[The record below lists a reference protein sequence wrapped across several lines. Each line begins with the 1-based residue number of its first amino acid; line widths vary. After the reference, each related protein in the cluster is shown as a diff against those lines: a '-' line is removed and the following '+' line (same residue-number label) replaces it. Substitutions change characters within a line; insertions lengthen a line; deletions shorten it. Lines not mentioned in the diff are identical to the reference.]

1 MTCIANRM
9 KSGVGSLLAA
19 ILLATPSFAQNEPT
33 WTTDDWAAIGELP
46 DWGGIWL
53 PDIPYQREQFLQ
65 NDTPWTAE
73 AGARIEDMLAS
84 KAAGNPYGLFLD
96 CLPLGMP
103 SWILGSHNALEFLYT
118 PGRITMLGELD
129 GNRMRRIYT
138 DGRPHPEYPD
148 LTYHGHSIG
157 EWEGDTLVVD
167 TVGILPEV
175 YIAPDGENI
184 GVRNGGGMH
193 ITERIYLSE
202 ADRLRVDLAIMAPN
216 VLTETWHTT
225 RYYDRLRGPYAEII
239 EGVCLQANYLD
250 RLNEEGKTIFVPVPP
265 DERQ

>member
-1 MTCIANRM
+1 MASTATRF
-9 KSGVGSLLAA
+9 LA
-19 ILLATPSFAQNEPT
+19 ILIIAKACFAQDGQT
-33 WTTDDWAAIGELP
+33 WTANDWTALAELP
-46 DWGGIWL
+46 DWSGIWL
-53 PDIPYQREQFLQ
+53 PDVPHQREQYRK
-65 NDTPWTAE
+65 NDAPWTPE
-73 AGARIEDMLAS
+73 AAPRIEEMLAS

-103 SWILGSHNALEFLYT
+103 SWILGSHNAMEVLYT
-118 PGRITMLGELD
+118 PGRVTLLGELD
-129 GNRMRRIYT
+129 GNRMRRIHT
-138 DGRPHPEYPD
+138 DGRAHPEYPD

-157 EWEGDTLVVD
+157 EWEGDTMVVD

-193 ITERIYLSE
+193 MRERIYLSGP
-202 ADRLRVDLAIMAPN
+202 DRLRVDLAITAPN

-225 RYYDRLRGPYAEII
+225 RFYDRLRGPYAQIV

-250 RLNEEGKTIFVPVPP
+250 QLNEEGKTIFVPTPP
-265 DERQ
+265 NQAE